1 MNKSRAYKLNS
12 RCNQMAI
19 IMLVISLVLYAWHF
33 PILTIF
39 SIFLIIIV
47 MVVFGYI
54 LYWPM
59 AIIYVLL
66 RAVLKKFRVIN
77 VNSLSDIDNLNWSE
91 FEDYVA
97 DCLRLQ
103 GYSDVRVTEKYD
115 LGVDIVAVNDDCRL
129 GVQVKHYKS
138 LVGIEA
144 VREAVA
150 GLRAYNCNQAMVV
163 TNSYFSKPAIKL
175 AKCNNCI
182 LIDRNSLK
190 NWRLLEWQNI

>member
-1 MNKSRAYKLNS
+1 MSNYRAYTLNS

-39 SIFLIIIV
+39 SVFMIIIAV
-47 MVVFGYI
+47 TVLGYI

-59 AIIYVLL
+59 AIIYSIL
-66 RAVLKKFRVIN
+66 RIVLKKFKVIK
-77 VNSLSDIDNLNWSE
+77 VGSLSDIDNLNWSE

-103 GYSDVRVTEKYD
+103 GYSNVKVTEKYD
-115 LGVDIVAVNDDCRL
+115 LGVDIVAIYDNCRL

-150 GLRAYNCNQAMVV
+150 GLNAYKCNQSMVV
-163 TNSYFSKPAIKL
+163 TNSYFSRPAKKL

-182 LIDRNSLK
+182 LVDRNVLK
-190 NWRLLEWQNI
+190 SWLKLKR